1 MGAFRTAIESADL
14 DTIASV
20 LSPDVTFRSPAVH
33 KPYAGREATLF
44 ILAGVL
50 QVFED
55 FRYVAS
61 VSEGSDEVLR
71 FEARVGDR
79 NIDGVD
85 IVSYDESGLV
95 NELTVMIRP
104 LSGLTAVQQAMAL
117 ALSSR
122 Q

>member
-33 KPYAGREATLF
+33 KPYTGRDATLF

-50 QVFED
+50 RVFED

-61 VSEGSDEVLR
+61 VSEGNHEVLR

-79 NIDGVD
+79 DIDGVD
-85 IVSYDESGLV
+85 IVSYDDSGLV

-104 LSGLTAVQQAMAL
+104 LSGLTAVQEAMAR
-117 ALSSR
+117 ALSS
-122 Q
+122 QQ